1 MADTV
6 SSHTTHIA
14 FIGLGVMGR
23 PMAINLARAGFPV
36 RGFDVNPAAME
47 AAAEAGVTPSATPAD
62 AARGAGILISM
73 VVNDAQTRDVLFG
86 AGNAAAA
93 LAPGATVIGMSTM
106 SRAAVIE
113 IAARLAERG
122 LRYIDAPVS
131 GGEIGAQ
138 QATLSIMVGA
148 PSDVLTAHLPVLRT
162 MGKHIYHIGE
172 RPGDGQAMKMINQLL
187 VCIHNAAAAEALVF
201 AQKLGLDAKLVF
213 EVIGN
218 SAGNSWMFQNR
229 GARMIAREF
238 EPPKSALSILVKDI
252 GIVMG
257 EANAARHP
265 LVLGGLTQQL
275 YHLAA
280 AQGWSHLDDA
290 ILIRLIEVL
299 AGMGAARQDEAEHRK

>member
-1 MADTV
+1 MADAAPPR
-6 SSHTTHIA
+6 TTRIA

-23 PMAINLARAGFPV
+23 PMAINLVRAGFAV
-36 RGFDVNPAAME
+36 RGFDVAPAAME
-47 AAAEAGVTPSATPAD
+47 AVAAAGVVTSADPAD
-62 AARGAGILISM
+62 AARDADVLITM
-73 VVNDAQTRDVLFG
+73 VVNDAQMRDVLFG

-93 LAPGATVIGMSTM
+93 LRPGGTVIGMSTM

-113 IAARLAERG
+113 IAAALAERG
-122 LRYIDAPVS
+122 LHYVDAPVS
-131 GGEIGAQ
+131 GGEVGAQ
-138 QATLSIMVGA
+138 EATLSIMVGA
-148 PSDVLTAHLPVLRT
+148 PADVLQANLPLLRAV
-162 MGKHIYHIGE
+162 GRNIYHIGE
-172 RPGDGQAMKMINQLL
+172 HPGDGQAMKMINQLL

-201 AQKLGLDAKLVF
+201 AKKLGLDEKLVF

-229 GARMIAREF
+229 GARMIRREF

-280 AQGWSHLDDA
+280 AQGWSHLDDS
-290 ILIRLIEVL
+290 ILIRLMEQL
-299 AGMGAARQDEAEHRK
+299 AGGGRG

>member
-1 MADTV
+1 MQTD
-6 SSHTTHIA
+6 SSQKHIA

-23 PMAINLARAGFPV
+23 PMAINLVRAGFPV

-47 AAAEAGVTPSATPAD
+47 AVAAFGVTPAANPAD
-62 AARGAGILISM
+62 AARGADVLIAM

-86 AGNAAAA
+86 EGSAAAA
-93 LAPGATVIGMSTM
+93 LAPNATVIGMSTM

-113 IAARLAERG
+113 ITAQLAERG

-148 PSDVLTAHLPVLRT
+148 PAEVLEAHLPVLRA
-162 MGKHIYHIGE
+162 MGKNIYHIGE

-229 GARMIAREF
+229 GARMIEREF
-238 EPPKSALSILVKDI
+238 EPPKSALSILVKDV

-280 AQGWSHLDDA
+280 AQGWSHLDDS
-290 ILIRLIEVL
+290 ILIRLMEML
-299 AGMGAARQDEAEHRK
+299 TGTSAAGQDVS